1 MSKAYSSDYSKT
13 TKRILT
19 PDEARLREIFAA
31 SALPEC
37 YREACKEF
45 DRTGVPENWQIG
57 VAMDAYAMAD
67 AMLAVRVSS
76 LTKEAKGTQK

>member
-1 MSKAYSSDYSKT
+1 MSTAYSSDYSKT
-13 TKRILT
+13 VKRILT

-31 SALPEC
+31 AALPEC

-45 DRTGVPENWQIG
+45 DRTGVPENWRIG